1 MRITGGQAR
10 GRRLIGPK
18 GRCLRPSSDL
28 IREALF
34 QILAVRLEF
43 PWESCSVLDLFA
55 GTGALGIEALS
66 RAVREVVFVD
76 HNRSSLDLIRRNLSL
91 CGFSERA
98 KVVRADMRT
107 GSKSLSLVLKYGPFN
122 LIFADPPYSQGLG
135 EKALEWVAET
145 CALAPDGWMV
155 VEEFK
160 GEKLPYRVIPS
171 RETEEKEHGVRSSL
185 QLVDSRI
192 YGQTEL
198 WFYRSIQCNHQI
210 TKSPNH

>member
-1 MRITGGQAR
+1 MRITGGQAK

-18 GRCLRPSSDL
+18 GRCLRPTSNL
-28 IREALF
+28 VREALF
-34 QILAVRLEF
+34 QILSVRLEF

-66 RAVREVVFVD
+66 RAVRAVVFVD
-76 HNRSSLDLIRRNLSL
+76 HHKSSLDLIRRNLSL

-98 KVVRADMRT
+98 KVVRADIRT
-107 GSKSLSLVLKYGPFN
+107 SPKSLDRVLKYGPFN

-135 EKALEWVAET
+135 KKAMEWVAET
-145 CALAPDGWMV
+145 CALASGGWMV
-155 VEEFK
+155 IEEFK
-160 GEKLPYRVIPS
+160 GEKFPHQIIS
-171 RETEEKEHGVRSSL
+171 SSESSL

-198 WFYRSIQCNHQI
+198 WFYRSI
-210 TKSPNH
+210 

>member
-28 IREALF
+28 VREALF
-34 QILAVRLEF
+34 QILSVRLEY

-76 HNRSSLDLIRRNLSL
+76 RHKSSFDLIRRNLSL

-98 KVVRADMRT
+98 KVVRADIRT
-107 GSKSLSLVLKYGPFN
+107 GSKSLSLVLKRGPFN

-135 EKALEWVAET
+135 KKALEWVAGT
-145 CALAPDGWMV
+145 RALAPGGLMV

-160 GEKLPYRVIPS
+160 GEELPQMVMS
-171 RETEEKEHGVRSSL
+171 RCEIEEKEYGVRSSI
-185 QLVDSRI
+185 QLMDKRR
-192 YGQTEL
+192 YGQTEI
-198 WFYRSIQCNHQI
+198 WFYKEASNNQ
-210 TKSPNH
+210 

>member
-18 GRCLRPSSDL
+18 GRCLRPTSDL
-28 IREALF
+28 VREALF
-34 QILAVRLEF
+34 QILAVRLKY

-66 RAVREVVFVD
+66 RAAREVVFVD
-76 HNRSSLDLIRRNLSL
+76 HHRSSLDLIRRNLSL

-98 KVVRADMRT
+98 KVVRADIRT
-107 GSKSLSLVLKYGPFN
+107 GSKSLGLVLKHGPFN
-122 LIFADPPYSQGLG
+122 LVFADPPYSQGLG
-135 EKALEWVAET
+135 KKALEWVAET
-145 CALAPDGWMV
+145 GALAPGGWMV
-155 VEEFK
+155 AEESK
-160 GEKLPYRVIPS
+160 GEKLPHKVISS
-171 RETEEKEHGVRSSL
+171 RETEKKGHETRSSI
-185 QLVDSRI
+185 QLMDRRI

-210 TKSPNH
+210 QHLA

>member
-1 MRITGGQAR
+1 MRITGGQAK

-18 GRCLRPSSDL
+18 GRCLRPTSDL

-34 QILAVRLEF
+34 QILTVRLEF

-66 RAVREVVFVD
+66 RAVRKVIFVD

-98 KVVRADMRT
+98 KVVRADIRT
-107 GSKSLSLVLKYGPFN
+107 SSKSLNCVLKYRPFN

-135 EKALEWVAET
+135 KKALEWVAET
-145 CALAPDGWMV
+145 CALASGGWMV

-160 GEKLPYRVIPS
+160 GEKLPQRVISS
-171 RETEEKEHGVRSSL
+171 RETEEKEHRARSSL
-185 QLVDSRI
+185 QLMDRRR
-192 YGQTEL
+192 YGQTKL
-198 WFYRSIQCNHQI
+198 WFYKEANNNLSL
-210 TKSPNH
+210 

>member
-1 MRITGGQAR
+1 MRITGGEAQ

-34 QILAVRLEF
+34 QILSVRLEY

-76 HNRSSLDLIRRNLSL
+76 HNRSSLDLIRRNLGL
-91 CGFSERA
+91 CGFSKRA
-98 KVVRADMRT
+98 KVVRADIRT
-107 GSKSLSLVLKYGPFN
+107 SSRSLSLVLKHGPFN

-135 EKALEWVAET
+135 KKALEWVVET
-145 CALAPDGWMV
+145 CALASGGWMV

-160 GEKLPYRVIPS
+160 GEKLPQRVISSPKIEE
-171 RETEEKEHGVRSSL
+171 REHREKSSIEL
-185 QLVDSRI
+185 MDRRI

-198 WFYRSIQCNHQI
+198 WFYKEASNNLNYNEYQ
-210 TKSPNH
+210 

>member
-18 GRCLRPSSDL
+18 GRCLRPTSDL

-43 PWESCSVLDLFA
+43 PWESCIVLDLFA

-76 HNRSSLDLIRRNLSL
+76 HNRSSLDLIRRNLGL
-91 CGFSERA
+91 CGFSKRA
-98 KVVRADMRT
+98 KVVRADIRT
-107 GSKSLSLVLKYGPFN
+107 SSRSLSLVLKHGPFN

-135 EKALEWVAET
+135 KKALEWVVGT
-145 CALAPDGWMV
+145 RALAPGGWMI

-160 GEKLPYRVIPS
+160 GEKLPQRVIPS
-171 RETEEKEHGVRSSL
+171 PKIEEREHRERSCL

-198 WFYRSIQCNHQI
+198 WFYKEASNNLSYNEYQ
-210 TKSPNH
+210 

>member
-18 GRCLRPSSDL
+18 GRSLRPTSDL
-28 IREALF
+28 VREALF
-34 QILAVRLEF
+34 QILHARLEF
-43 PWESCSVLDLFA
+43 PWESCNVLDLFA

-76 HNRSSLDLIRRNLSL
+76 HHRSSLDLIRRNLSL

-98 KVVRADMRT
+98 KVIRADIRT
-107 GSKSLSLVLKYGPFN
+107 SPKSLNRVLKYGPFN

-135 EKALEWVAET
+135 KKALEWVAET
-145 CALAPDGWMV
+145 DVLVSGGWMV

-160 GEKLPYRVIPS
+160 GEEFPYTIMS
-171 RETEEKEHGVRSSL
+171 GSESSL
-185 QLVDSRI
+185 QLMDSRR

-198 WFYRSIQCNHQI
+198 WFYRSI
-210 TKSPNH
+210 

>member
-1 MRITGGQAR
+1 
-10 GRRLIGPK
+10 
-18 GRCLRPSSDL
+18 
-28 IREALF
+28 
-34 QILAVRLEF
+34 LEF

-76 HNRSSLDLIRRNLSL
+76 HHKSSLDLIRRNLSL

-98 KVVRADMRT
+98 KVVRADIRT
-107 GSKSLSLVLKYGPFN
+107 SPKSLDRVLKYGPFN

-135 EKALEWVAET
+135 KKAMEWVAET
-145 CALAPDGWMV
+145 CALASGGWMV
-155 VEEFK
+155 IEEFK
-160 GEKLPYRVIPS
+160 GEKFPHQIISSSEL
-171 RETEEKEHGVRSSL
+171 SL

-198 WFYRSIQCNHQI
+198 WFYRSI
-210 TKSPNH
+210 

>member
-1 MRITGGQAR
+1 MRITGGQAK

-18 GRCLRPSSDL
+18 GRCLRPTSDL

-34 QILAVRLEF
+34 QILTVRLEF
-43 PWESCSVLDLFA
+43 PWESCIVLDLFA

-66 RAVREVVFVD
+66 RAVREVIFVD

-98 KVVRADMRT
+98 KIVRADIRS
-107 GSKSLSLVLKYGPFN
+107 GSKSLGLVLKHGPFN

-135 EKALEWVAET
+135 KKALEWVAET
-145 CALAPDGWMV
+145 CALASGGWTV
-155 VEEFK
+155 IEEFK
-160 GEKLPYRVIPS
+160 GEKLPQRVIPS
-171 RETEEKEHGVRSSL
+171 PKIEEREHRERSYL

-198 WFYRSIQCNHQI
+198 WFYKEASNNL
-210 TKSPNH
+210 SL

>member
-1 MRITGGQAR
+1 MRITGGQAK

-18 GRCLRPSSDL
+18 GRCLRPTSDL

-34 QILAVRLEF
+34 QILHVRLEF
-43 PWESCSVLDLFA
+43 HWESCSVLDLFA

-66 RAVREVVFVD
+66 RAVREVIFVD

-98 KVVRADMRT
+98 KVVQANIRT
-107 GSKSLSLVLKYGPFN
+107 SSKSLSLVLKHGPFN

-135 EKALEWVAET
+135 KKALEWVAET
-145 CALAPDGWMV
+145 CALASGGWMV

-160 GEKLPYRVIPS
+160 GEKLPQRIISS
-171 RETEEKEHGVRSSL
+171 RETEEKKHGVRSSI
-185 QLVDSRI
+185 QLMDRRR

-198 WFYRSIQCNHQI
+198 WFYKEVSNNL
-210 TKSPNH
+210 SL

>member
-1 MRITGGQAR
+1 MRITGGQAK

-18 GRCLRPSSDL
+18 GRCLRPTSDL

-34 QILAVRLEF
+34 QILTVRLEF
-43 PWESCSVLDLFA
+43 PWESCIVLDLFA

-98 KVVRADMRT
+98 KVVRADIRT
-107 GSKSLSLVLKYGPFN
+107 GSKSLGLVLKYRPFN

-135 EKALEWVAET
+135 KKALEWVAGT
-145 CALAPDGWMV
+145 CALASGGWMV
-155 VEEFK
+155 IEEFK
-160 GEKLPYRVIPS
+160 GEKLPQWVIAN
-171 RETEEKEHGVRSSL
+171 REIEEKGHGVRSSI

-198 WFYRSIQCNHQI
+198 WFYKEASNNL
-210 TKSPNH
+210 SL

>member
-1 MRITGGQAR
+1 
-10 GRRLIGPK
+10 LIGPK
-18 GRCLRPSSDL
+18 GRCLRPTSDL
-28 IREALF
+28 VREALF
-34 QILAVRLEF
+34 QILHARLEF

-76 HNRSSLDLIRRNLSL
+76 HHRSSLDLIRRNLSL

-98 KVVRADMRT
+98 KVVRADIRT
-107 GSKSLSLVLKYGPFN
+107 SPNSFNRVLKYGPFN

-135 EKALEWVAET
+135 KKAMEWVAET
-145 CALAPDGWMV
+145 CALASGGWMV
-155 VEEFK
+155 IEEFK
-160 GEKLPYRVIPS
+160 GEKFPHQVMSS
-171 RETEEKEHGVRSSL
+171 RETEEKEHRAKLSL

-198 WFYRSIQCNHQI
+198 WFYRSI
-210 TKSPNH
+210 

>member
-1 MRITGGQAR
+1 MRITGGQAL

-28 IREALF
+28 VREALF
-34 QILAVRLEF
+34 QILSVRLEY
-43 PWESCSVLDLFA
+43 PWESCSALDLFA

-76 HNRSSLDLIRRNLSL
+76 DNRSSLDLIRRNLSL

-98 KVVRADMRT
+98 KVVRADIRT

-135 EKALEWVAET
+135 KKALEWVVET
-145 CALAPDGWMV
+145 CVLAPDGWMV

-160 GEKLPYRVIPS
+160 GEKLPHRLIPS
-171 RETEEKEHGVRSSL
+171 LKAEERAHRERSCL

-210 TKSPNH
+210 QRLE